1 MGHAGSLSKDLWR
14 VLVRLGW
21 IDVDVSS
28 VITAV
33 EQGLEFIK
41 VEKNPLK
48 MAYSATTAS
57 RVGSEVLSVKAQS
70 VVVDDGIR

>member
-1 MGHAGSLSKDLWR
+1 MSKDLWR

-33 EQGLEFIK
+33 EQGLKFVK
-41 VEKNPLK
+41 VEKKTPLK

-57 RVGSEVLSVKAQS
+57 RVGSEVLSIKAQS